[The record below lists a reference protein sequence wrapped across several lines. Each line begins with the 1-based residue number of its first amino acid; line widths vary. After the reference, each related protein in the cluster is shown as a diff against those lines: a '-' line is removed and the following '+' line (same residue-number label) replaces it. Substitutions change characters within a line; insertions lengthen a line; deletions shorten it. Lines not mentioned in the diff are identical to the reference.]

1 MTLIGFNSER
11 KAVLET
17 IHKYQQVQVNK
28 IDTVSLGLESKETA
42 TGISRF
48 DSYMNTAQSALDI
61 LGKYA
66 PEKTGMFS
74 SRTAVD
80 ISRYSMSTTDA
91 DSVLKQCYE
100 IIRMSRKIQE
110 NTENISRI
118 RAKQAALSPYLSL
131 DVPMQFSGT
140 RHTICKSGMLSGE
153 WSTDR
158 IQASL
163 ADVKS
168 AEFEVL
174 SSDKLQT
181 CIWIICHKD
190 DAEKLSAWEREVQF
204 TTPQFS
210 LSHRIPRD
218 KVDVLEKA
226 AETLSDEIKDY
237 EEKIVDKAEFR
248 DKIEMLYDHMTLRK
262 EKYTAL
268 SKLGLTKNTFIMD
281 GYIPEKYA
289 ARLTEKL
296 EKNFKVYIELYD
308 EENEDVIPKKFENNG
323 FASPVEGITE
333 TYSMPSA
340 VDIDPN
346 PIMAFFYYLFF
357 GMMFSDAGYGV
368 LVMLVC
374 GILAFGKKLEP
385 AKRRM
390 FKMFFFCGISTTFW
404 GIMYGSFFG
413 DAIPKIAEK
422 FFGATITINP
432 VWIDPVKEPLT
443 LLIFSV
449 ALGLVQILVGLFIK
463 MYMLLRRKKY
473 IEAFCD
479 VGLWIAVLMG
489 IAVLAAGMGLGIT
502 PLYNA
507 GIVIACAGGAGL
519 VLTQGRSKKGIFGKL
534 FGGIVSLYDITS
546 YVSDALSYSRLMAL
560 GLTTSVIAS
569 VVNILGSMGTG
580 FFGAIMFILV
590 FAAGHLLNFAINM
603 LGAYVHTNRL
613 QYVEFF
619 GKFYEG
625 GGEKFEPLAMETKYH
640 RFVDEKSE

>member
-1 MTLIGFNSER
+1 MTLIGFNEER

-17 IHKYQQVQVNK
+17 IHKYQWVQVNK
-28 IDTVSLGLESKETA
+28 VDASALGLESKETA
-42 TGISRF
+42 TSISRF
-48 DSYMNTAQSALDI
+48 DSYMNTAQSALEI
-61 LGKYA
+61 LSKYA

-74 SRTAVD
+74 SREAVD

-100 IIRMSRKIQE
+100 IIRMSKKILE

-131 DVPMQFSGT
+131 DIPMQYKGT
-140 RHTICKSGMLSGE
+140 KHTVCKSGVLSGE
-153 WSTDR
+153 WSAER
-158 IQASL
+158 IQQSL
-163 ADVKS
+163 FDVKS
-168 AEFEVL
+168 AEFEIL
-174 SSDKLQT
+174 SADKLQT
-181 CIWIICHKD
+181 CIWIVCHKD
-190 DAEKLSAWEREVQF
+190 DAEKLSEWERETQF
-204 TTPQFS
+204 MTPQFS
-210 LSHRIPRD
+210 LSHRVPAD
-218 KVDVLEKA
+218 KVEVLEKA
-226 AETLSDEIKDY
+226 AQSLEQEIKDY
-237 EEKIVDKAEFR
+237 EEKIVDKAEYR
-248 DKIEMLYDHMTLRK
+248 DNIEMLYDHMTLRK

-268 SKLGLTKNTFIMD
+268 SKLGLTQNTFYMD
-281 GYIPEKYA
+281 GYIPEKYSSK
-289 ARLTEKL
+289 LVEKL
-296 EKNFKVYIELYD
+296 EKKFRVYIELYD
-308 EENEDVIPKKFENNG
+308 EEDADAVPKKFENNG

-357 GMMFSDAGYGV
+357 GMMFSDAGYGL

-385 AKRRM
+385 AKRKM

-422 FFGATITINP
+422 FFGATIVLNP

-463 MYMLLRRKKY
+463 MYMFLRQKKY
-473 IEAFCD
+473 VEAFCD
-479 VGLWIAVLMG
+479 VGLWIAVLLG
-489 IAVLAAGMGLGIT
+489 IAVLAGGMGLGINA
-502 PLYNA
+502 LYNA
-507 GIVIACAGGAGL
+507 GVVIACAGGVGL

-569 VVNILGSMGTG
+569 VVNILGSMGSG
-580 FFGAIMFILV
+580 IGGAIMFVLV
-590 FAAGHLLNFAINM
+590 FIAGHLLNFAINM

-625 GGEKFEPLAMETKYH
+625 GGEKFMPLEMDTKYH
-640 RFVDEKSE
+640 RFVESESE